1 MLYIL
6 DDNGPF
12 LIVQHNPETTNDG
25 TEDVPLSTEHRVAA
39 APIVETQEKQNQ
51 VTTLVKHSNNHDR
64 FGHQIED
71 NIVAIINFIMIQI
84 PPNCSTNNTVK
95 KKLFKG
101 GRVAAGASAQPPRYI
116 PQQQLGA
123 TARQLGAR
131 TRQAIKDKERREKE
145 QDEAELARLI

>member
-1 MLYIL
+1 LLYIL

-25 TEDVPLSTEHRVAA
+25 TEDVEERTEHRVAA

-84 PPNCSTNNTVK
+84 PPNCSTKNNGTTVA
-95 KKLFKG
+95 KKLFKEIR

-116 PQQQLGA
+116 TTRQLGA
-123 TARQLGAR
+123 T
-131 TRQAIKDKERREKE
+131 TRQAIKDKARRQKE
-145 QDEAELARLI
+145 LNEGDLDGLI

>member
-12 LIVQHNPETTNDG
+12 LIVQHNTETTNDG
-25 TEDVPLSTEHRVAA
+25 TEDVEERTEHRVAV

-71 NIVAIINFIMIQI
+71 NIVAINNFIMIQI
-84 PPNCSTNNTVK
+84 PPNCSTKNNGTTVA
-95 KKLFKG
+95 KKLFG
-101 GRVAAGASAQPPRYI
+101 RGRVAAGASAQPPRYT
-116 PQQQLGA
+116 
-123 TARQLGAR
+123 TARQLGAT
-131 TRQAIKDKERREKE
+131 TRQAIKDKARRQKE
-145 QDEAELARLI
+145 QDEGELERLI